1 MEALAKKIVSRWV
14 KRGFVEESQ
23 EEWYVYVLLERI
35 TTVCTF
41 SAVVALGSLFS
52 NIGCAFLFAIVLMY
66 LRAYTNGHHAK
77 TYLSCLANSCMIEVL
92 GVLLC
97 NYLTAILSF
106 FLVFVS
112 ALIILILAPLNNEQI
127 HFSPEEFEAVRT
139 VCHKRLAILF
149 ILHVVLLPLLPVSA
163 YCISLAMSADAF
175 LLLVA
180 RQK

>member
-1 MEALAKKIVSRWV
+1 M
-14 KRGFVEESQ
+14 
-23 EEWYVYVLLERI
+23 YVLLERI
-35 TTVCTF
+35 TTLCTF
-41 SAVVALGSLFS
+41 SAVVALGALFS

-77 TYLSCLANSCMIEVL
+77 TYLSCLVNSCIIEVL

-97 NYLTAILSF
+97 NYLTPILSLF
-106 FLVFVS
+106 WALFS

-139 VCHKRLAILF
+139 ACHKRLAILF

-175 LLLVA
+175 LLLIA
-180 RQK
+180 RRK